1 MPIRNFLES
10 AVGTVAAPVV
20 AGVNSV
26 TSSFTNLGSS
36 NNPLAPL
43 TDPITSRL
51 RTAGLMPG
59 GVRSGPASTQV
70 NFFNAE
76 ERSAIPKDWK
86 VKITLSKSN
95 PFSFMTAAEQSILK
109 PLMEVNGVVYPYTPQ
124 ITVTNQTNYNP
135 QRFTHSNY
143 AHLAYESSEVQAI
156 QITGD
161 FTAQTRA
168 EADYVL
174 DCIYFFRAASK
185 MYFGESKGAGQPPP
199 LVYLNGYGKH
209 YFPNVPCLITTFS
222 HTMPAEVDY
231 METSDGNQSGGTVD
245 LPNGRD
251 SVATTVGQTTRIP
264 TTSSITVN
272 LQPVYSKSNLNK
284 FNLQDF
290 ANGKLLD
297 KGFI

>member
-26 TSSFTNLGSS
+26 TSSFTNLASG

-51 RTAGLMPG
+51 RTAGLLPG
-59 GVRSGPASTQV
+59 AVRGGPATTQV

-76 ERSAIPKDWK
+76 ERTAIPKDWK
-86 VKITLSKSN
+86 VKITRSN
-95 PFSFMTAAEQSILK
+95 LTTEGILK
-109 PLMEVNGVVYPYTPQ
+109 PLADVRGVVFPYTPQ
-124 ITVTNQTNYNP
+124 ITVTQQANYNP

-143 AHLAYESSEVQAI
+143 THLAYENSEVQAI
-156 QITGD
+156 QITGE

-174 DCIYFFRAASK
+174 ACIYFLRTASK
-185 MYFGESKGAGQPPP
+185 MSFGQSRDAGQPPP
-199 LVYLNGYGKH
+199 IVFLNGYGKY
-209 YFPNVPCLITTFS
+209 YFPDVACLIQSFS

-231 METSDGNQSGGTVD
+231 IETSDGNASGGTVD

-251 SVATTVGQTTRIP
+251 SIAATVGETTRIP
-264 TTSSITVN
+264 TTSTITVT
-272 LQPVYSKSNLNK
+272 LQPVYSKRLLSR
-284 FNLQDF
+284 FDIDEF
-290 ANGKLLD
+290 AQGKLLD